1 MEHITKH
8 LPDFIIM
15 GKGKI
20 DIKFIKYARTKFSN
34 ISDALIQQNLCEI
47 IAAYDAEFKCKSCC
61 MSINMCPELLNSAG
75 YTYKMNL
82 QANGWIKI
90 EYVPCRF
97 NRARKQS
104 RYREKQ
110 NKKVR

>member
-8 LPDFIIM
+8 LPAFIVM

-20 DIKFIKYARTKFSN
+20 DVKFIKYARTKFSN
-34 ISDALIQQNLCEI
+34 ISNALIQQNLCEI
-47 IAAYDAEFKCKSCC
+47 IAAYDADLTCNSYCRG
-61 MSINMCPELLNSAG
+61 IAMCSKLLNSAG

-97 NRARKQS
+97 NRARK
-104 RYREKQ
+104 RAGYGKKQ
-110 NKKVR
+110 NKK